1 MAKAHFVPLLIEL
14 PLHRDTGGI
23 AGLDPDRAQRQSPRS
38 QMPVDF
44 SGNGYLATDAAAVID
59 AFETALEKWA
69 VDRRD
74 PEALV
79 VAKHI
84 ITFAKAGERDP
95 ERLRDLTVKAVR
107 NECAGPKIPAGS
119 PAQTRQRH
127 SERQSGSISTESTLR
142 KRRDVEIDP
151 GKQCD

>member
-1 MAKAHFVPLLIEL
+1 
-14 PLHRDTGGI
+14 
-23 AGLDPDRAQRQSPRS
+23 
-38 QMPVDF
+38 MPVDF
-44 SGNGYLATDAAAVID
+44 SGNGYLATDAAVVVD
-59 AFETALEKWA
+59 AFERALEKLV

-107 NECAGPKIPAGS
+107 NELRRAESFGASAGDQLS
-119 PAQTRQRH
+119 
-127 SERQSGSISTESTLR
+127 SGTDSVWNALPCRS
-142 KRRDVEIDP
+142 
-151 GKQCD
+151 

>member
-59 AFETALEKWA
+59 AFETALEKLA

-95 ERLRDLTVKAVR
+95 ERLRELTVKAVR
-107 NECAGPKIPAGS
+107 NELRRPENSGRVAGTNPA
-119 PAQTRQRH
+119 TTQREAKWFDINGIH
-127 SERQSGSISTESTLR
+127 LKKAT
-142 KRRDVEIDP
+142 
-151 GKQCD
+151 